1 MAFII
6 FICEPYAICRD
17 PNNKLFSY
25 YRFVAKSLNRSITE
39 SGNYALEIEFTYST
53 IYLKCVCSVLS
64 MFSDV
69 RNLRK
74 IIYADS
80 GKITL
85 MAIFGSFYFRWS
97 GSLVAARPSQED
109 RDDHN

>member
-25 YRFVAKSLNRSITE
+25 YRFVAKSLNRSITD
-39 SGNYALEIEFTYST
+39 SGNYALEIEFTHST
-53 IYLKCVCSVLS
+53 IYLECVCSVLS

-69 RNLRK
+69 RNLLK

-80 GKITL
+80 GKISL
-85 MAIFGSFYFRWS
+85 IAILSTF
-97 GSLVAARPSQED
+97 
-109 RDDHN
+109 